1 MRIIL
6 LVFKIEGNI
15 PENKDWWKR
24 IASWSEMREVI
35 IIFFLENLM
44 EVLLKPLAMSDGL
57 VIVSLLTVITVGKK
71 MVKIIRRYHFLYSS
85 PHIF

>member
-1 MRIIL
+1 MGIIL

-35 IIFFLENLM
+35 IIFFFG
-44 EVLLKPLAMSDGL
+44 KSDGGIIEATSN
-57 VIVSLLTVITVGKK
+57 VRWVSDCFVVNCDNSREKNG
-71 MVKIIRRYHFLYSS
+71 
-85 PHIF
+85 